1 MHIEDLIISLVYSK
15 TPLNRWDQT
24 LVSSFYD
31 QISRGSSFTEKQS
44 VLAIKTINRYSTA
57 LSAAMK
63 TDLTPFLLNP
73 TFRNPLRQ
81 VSHLKKLNVTDHPV
95 YGKAV
100 RAIFPY
106 SENLIKRIRDIK
118 DESPAIWD
126 KEEKCWFF
134 SLREAGIQFLMELAE
149 EENFEVDEY
158 FHNLSQQ
165 VKKITENFE
174 QYVPMLV
181 IEDKI
186 PQFKNCRPELP
197 KLQTV
202 DILESIFE
210 ARKRGIFTWDDT
222 ISNFLDSDEVDPIT
236 REFLKSPT
244 GSKFQID
251 SENHE
256 ISVIKDIIKFMG
268 PTLVIIPGGN
278 ELATLTASYEFFKS
292 MDIKN
297 TDMSVMFRLPSE
309 THEIFNNFVKFN
321 ELNSPIRNETK
332 IIFVSS
338 KLPKPVL
345 NSKIKF
351 HSILNLGYNNVHYSL
366 RDYVGNHE
374 NVMFYSKIKDQRNV
388 NFGYV

>member
-1 MHIEDLIISLVYSK
+1 
-15 TPLNRWDQT
+15 
-24 LVSSFYD
+24 
-31 QISRGSSFTEKQS
+31 
-44 VLAIKTINRYSTA
+44 
-57 LSAAMK
+57 
-63 TDLTPFLLNP
+63 
-73 TFRNPLRQ
+73 
-81 VSHLKKLNVTDHPV
+81 
-95 YGKAV
+95 
-100 RAIFPY
+100 
-106 SENLIKRIRDIK
+106 
-118 DESPAIWD
+118 
-126 KEEKCWFF
+126 
-134 SLREAGIQFLMELAE
+134 
-149 EENFEVDEY
+149 
-158 FHNLSQQ
+158 
-165 VKKITENFE
+165 
-174 QYVPMLV
+174 
-181 IEDKI
+181 
-186 PQFKNCRPELP
+186 
-197 KLQTV
+197 
-202 DILESIFE
+202 
-210 ARKRGIFTWDDT
+210 
-222 ISNFLDSDEVDPIT
+222 
-236 REFLKSPT
+236 
-244 GSKFQID
+244 
-251 SENHE
+251 
-256 ISVIKDIIKFMG
+256 MG